1 MKRIPQTSRSLSRK
15 RAPNVHPLLKL
26 GTVLAMII
34 GLVACGGSDP
44 DTSRVAQA
52 RFGDMKA
59 LNASK
64 VSVFDQNG
72 KELYAQGLDCEQVV
86 NCRMQLENYK
96 PPAQLSF
103 KLYNPQNQLVSV
115 SDVYSTD
122 QDQFSLSYSDTM
134 LGTYLFRTYA
144 ARYEVTP
151 AQLSVQLASF
161 FINAENTDGTP
172 DHFLELGKLYQQVR
186 QDPKLGYGEDKFYT
200 ELKIRLDSHFVLPPN
215 YLKNPVEP
223 VTKVATTATR
233 RLLAAAK
240 DASCPP
246 ALEVVV
252 EVVKDYGKYIPYV
265 GEAVG
270 KFFGK
275 LIGATVSR
283 ACNESDKIVDQLSEI
298 NTKLDEIQEQIHE
311 LDAKIVALGY
321 SIEQLKE
328 AVYQV
333 LEGTALGRFY
343 DDFNKIS
350 SYTNTYRNMLNP
362 PSGQQYKNLS
372 EFVKKYGGLKK
383 STFDGSTL
391 YTLLRSTAGQNQTF
405 KGLAL
410 KSNLDSLATAIKLK
424 CEDETQITDDVVDK
438 RGRCNMMLG
447 KISSEFSQAQTQ
459 LALMMKDE
467 IAMIHAEYLAA
478 NANDRKWIELNFVS
492 PFSTGW
498 DTAQIEVNQTLEK
511 NLGEFGNALGSSFVP
526 VLKGLPPFV
535 QLGLTMYADCRS
547 DETTMTATTNV
558 SAWYPNE
565 PDPYLTAHCYNNGKW
580 VESKLQYDA
589 KDMHTLYRNILGVPV
604 VVRTSNKFT
613 DRSTSWFQTGPTMR
627 QYYPWDD
634 HSKNGLTVKL
644 NPKEFAVNNE
654 PFPPKRIMSPNA
666 SYKYPETCNH
676 DCNSLPGQG
685 GGARYV
691 MTKDLSLPASDFE
704 YFTSRLDATEVGE
717 QYIAATISYTVPAGK
732 GADSG
737 TTLVW
742 QVELQDDVLHEY
754 GYNGYSHPFQS
765 AWRLR
770 CLTADCSVDGDH
782 LRFKHNSSVSRVS
795 LEGPRDGWK
804 SFVIGR

>member
-511 NLGEFGNALGSSFVP
+511 NLGEFGSALGSSFVP
-526 VLKGLPPFV
+526 ALKGLPASV
-535 QLGLTMYADCRS
+535 QLGLIINGVCRS
-547 DETTMTATTNV
+547 DESTTTAAV
-558 SAWYPNE
+558 SAWYPNDS
-565 PDPYLTAHCYNNGKW
+565 DPYLIAHCYNNGKM
-580 VESKLQYDA
+580 VKSKLQYNA
-589 KDMHTLYRNILGVPV
+589 NQGAEVVSRYKNVLGVPV
-604 VVRTSNKFT
+604 LVTNDLPHTAWFDTGMPDDLYNTYMPSVDPTKNSLAVKWDPKQFT
-613 DRSTSWFQTGPTMR
+613 
-627 QYYPWDD
+627 
-634 HSKNGLTVKL
+634 L
-644 NPKEFAVNNE
+644 NNE
-654 PFPPKRIMSPNA
+654 SWPHSGTVSPFNSFEMYEKCTGIYICPKMINTRYIMRKES
-666 SYKYPETCNH
+666 
-676 DCNSLPGQG
+676 SLSIDG
-685 GGARYV
+685 
-691 MTKDLSLPASDFE
+691 FE
-704 YFTSRLDATEVGE
+704 YFTSRISARSDTND
-717 QYIAATISYTVPAGK
+717 YITATISYTVPAGK
-732 GADSG
+732 AIDSG

-742 QVELQDDVLHEY
+742 QVELKDSALTDK
-754 GYNGYSHPFQS
+754 NNPPHPFTSQ
-765 AWRLR
+765 WRLR
-770 CLTADCSVDGDH
+770 CVSADCSVDGDH

-795 LEGPRDGWK
+795 LEGPREGWK